1 MEPEMFPLCQREGI
15 TVCAYSP
22 IGAGFLTGKYRRGK
36 AVPEGTR
43 LALTPAAQGTRLTD
57 ANFDILEQL
66 ELFVQKRG
74 HSMVE
79 LAFAWILAR
88 KSVGSVIAGASTPDQ
103 IRQNAAAAEWELTED
118 DMEELAG
125 ILDG

>member
-1 MEPEMFPLCQREGI
+1 
-15 TVCAYSP
+15 
-22 IGAGFLTGKYRRGK
+22 
-36 AVPEGTR
+36 
-43 LALTPAAQGTRLTD
+43 
-57 ANFDILEQL
+57 
-66 ELFVQKRG
+66 
-74 HSMVE
+74 MVE